1 MHASTASLSTTPPTS
16 NPLYSTHLHIQ
27 GQQYQGTLDAVAS
40 FSALP
45 NALSYSRA
53 LVPFRKRIEDEIQ
66 VLLSLLEAYE
76 GNMNYDLLAST
87 EALYTAHSRLL
98 RLASLR

>member
-1 MHASTASLSTTPPTS
+1 LSTTPPTS

-27 GQQYQGTLDAVAS
+27 GQQHQGALDAVAS
-40 FSALP
+40 FSAVP
-45 NALSYSRA
+45 SALSYSRA